1 MEQDE
6 KETKDDSRES
16 KKQKKIKTKDFKEKK
31 EQKHK
36 VKKDKKVKENKKTK
50 DEKYNNDKN
59 SEKVKKRKKKV
70 IIIILICLII
80 LIIAVISFFVYKMLS
95 RKFKDVTL
103 ELGIE
108 ELKVQDFITDESFAK
123 DAKFLTDIS
132 TIDLK
137 QIGTYEI
144 ELQYKDEKQ
153 KVKLT
158 ISDTT
163 APTVEFQDLEKYI
176 DYQINPED
184 FIKSKS
190 DLSEMTV
197 SLASPVQISDYGTY
211 DVTVNVK
218 DKYDNLTSKTC
229 KLDITWV
236 KENYVLEY
244 GTTLTKDMLLYNP
257 EKDSNTISDEDM
269 NTINSSVPGEY
280 DIKSSLDGKEK
291 NIHII
296 IQDTTPPTLELK
308 EVTIY
313 DDESVDTKDPF
324 IVSAEDASGEVT
336 TTLKTQIDNSI
347 VGTQDVVIEAVD
359 KYGNKTEQTT
369 KLNRIKDTEGPVF
382 SGVSN
387 LSVSKNASID
397 YYSGVTARDAK
408 EGKKDFTVNSSSVD
422 TSKAGTYYAVY
433 TSSDSKGNTTTYK
446 RKVTVKHDSTDVA
459 SLVKEI
465 SAQCGNGVEEIR
477 DFVRKKITYGHSYG
491 DGDPVW
497 YGFTNWTGN
506 CYVHAL
512 CFQALLRDKGYE
524 TQLIW
529 TTDKSHYWNIV
540 KINGSWKHMDSTPDR
555 NHRKISIM
563 NDEQRLSTLSGR
575 TWDRSAWPTAN

>member
-36 VKKDKKVKENKKTK
+36 VKKDKKVKGNKKTK

-108 ELKVQDFITDESFAK
+108 ELKVQDFVTDESFAK

-446 RKVTVKHDSTDVA
+446 RKVTVKHDSTDVT

>member
-108 ELKVQDFITDESFAK
+108 ELKIQDFVTDESFAK

>member
-36 VKKDKKVKENKKTK
+36 VKKDKKVKGNKKTK

-108 ELKVQDFITDESFAK
+108 ELKIQDFVTDESFAK

>member
-6 KETKDDSRES
+6 KETKDESIES
-16 KKQKKIKTKDFKEKK
+16 KKQKRIKTRDFKEKK

-36 VKKDKKVKENKKTK
+36 VKKDKKVKGNKKTK

-108 ELKVQDFITDESFAK
+108 ELKIQDFVTDESFAK

-137 QIGTYEI
+137 QVGTYEI

>member
-36 VKKDKKVKENKKTK
+36 VKKDKKVKGNKKTK

-108 ELKVQDFITDESFAK
+108 ELKVQDFVTDESFAK

>member
-59 SEKVKKRKKKV
+59 SEKVKKRKKNV

>member
-108 ELKVQDFITDESFAK
+108 ELKVQDFVTDESFAK

>member
-1 MEQDE
+1 
-6 KETKDDSRES
+6 
-16 KKQKKIKTKDFKEKK
+16 
-31 EQKHK
+31 
-36 VKKDKKVKENKKTK
+36 
-50 DEKYNNDKN
+50 
-59 SEKVKKRKKKV
+59 
-70 IIIILICLII
+70 
-80 LIIAVISFFVYKMLS
+80 MLS

-108 ELKVQDFITDESFAK
+108 ELKVQDFVTDESFAK

-236 KENYVLEY
+236 KENDVLEY

-555 NHRKISIM
+555 SQRKISIM
-563 NDEQRLSTLSGR
+563 KDEQRLSTLSGR

>member
-59 SEKVKKRKKKV
+59 SEKVKKRKKNV

-108 ELKVQDFITDESFAK
+108 ELKVQDFVTDESFAK

-137 QIGTYEI
+137 QVGTYEI